1 MWEFR
6 DLEHQQN
13 LEKEE
18 LEISHEW
25 LGCDS
30 NPGHALCLQIHP
42 TTGKPWTHNLQTRRA
57 PQGLEHLRIHRVRG
71 YQGRRHS
78 QWDRIESPEINHSV
92 KSDLCLTTHKK
103 SSKWLSDLRVTNKT
117 VKLLGEDLEVN
128 FHSLRLDSRFSDMSP
143 KSQVTKGKQINW
155 NSFSSKNCARNTTTV
170 AVKGRFFLD
179 FQQFQQEAEEMR
191 LLCRPQERVS
201 HFPLLD
207 VALNLSCIPARQEC
221 LSIVHLMPT
230 RASATQFRLPADL

>member
-42 TTGKPWTHNLQTRRA
+42 TTGKPWTHNLQ
-57 PQGLEHLRIHRVRG
+57 IHRVRG

-103 SSKWLSDLRVTNKT
+103 SSRWLSDLNVRVTNKT

-128 FHSLRLDSRFSDMSP
+128 FHSLRLDSRFSDTSP
-143 KSQVTKGKQINW
+143 KSQVTEEKQINW
-155 NSFSSKNCARNTTTV
+155 T
-170 AVKGRFFLD
+170 
-179 FQQFQQEAEEMR
+179 
-191 LLCRPQERVS
+191 
-201 HFPLLD
+201 
-207 VALNLSCIPARQEC
+207 
-221 LSIVHLMPT
+221 
-230 RASATQFRLPADL
+230 